1 MRGSEEL
8 MCWHRERRTP
18 SILLIILKPSSATS
32 RWPVACIPSRWI
44 MDGQYRCFPVQVQY
58 VVPLRAAKKLRTRI
72 QYTIYNPLEYRKKSR
87 YIVWHYSQGD
97 LGRWKM
103 IAPHSWGAQALL
115 TSRET
120 CPAARLILGLS
131 RGQLTRYGQCSSRK
145 LHVNTTIA
153 KMRLL
158 QSFVPSLLLSSA
170 AIVSA
175 ASSWS
180 FEDATV
186 TVQTKGAG
194 VGTGAKD
201 K

>member
-1 MRGSEEL
+1 MS
-8 MCWHRERRTP
+8 W
-18 SILLIILKPSSATS
+18 II
-32 RWPVACIPSRWI
+32 
-44 MDGQYRCFPVQVQY
+44 
-58 VVPLRAAKKLRTRI
+58 
-72 QYTIYNPLEYRKKSR
+72 
-87 YIVWHYSQGD
+87 
-97 LGRWKM
+97 
-103 IAPHSWGAQALL
+103 
-115 TSRET
+115 
-120 CPAARLILGLS
+120 RLILGIS
-131 RGQLTRYGQCSSRK
+131 RGQLTRYVQCSFRK
-145 LHVNTTIA
+145 LHVNTTTA